1 MSDGVDT
8 VGDREAAFF
17 LAIKTRDEAL
27 LRALVKSDSELLT
40 LPSPMGVSPVL
51 FAVYYGRPD
60 MARVLV
66 ELGAP
71 LNVFEAAALGDEAAL
86 TRGLD
91 ADPALVNGVSGDGF
105 SPLGLAAFFGQAG
118 AAEALL
124 SRGADVNAVSRNAM
138 GVTPLHSAVA
148 GGHGALA
155 RALVMAGADV
165 NAAQAGGFTPLMA
178 AAQNGDA
185 GLVLFL
191 RGRGAR
197 VDAVTDAGQGAA
209 DLAREEGHAGLAE
222 ALERPLDAG
231 APLL

>member
-1 MSDGVDT
+1 MSDGVGEV

-27 LRALVKSDSELLT
+27 LRTLVDGDAGLLT

-51 FAVYYGRPD
+51 FAVYYGRAD

-86 TRGLD
+86 VRELD
-91 ADPALVNGVSGDGF
+91 ADPALVHGVSGDGF
-105 SPLGLAAFFGQAG
+105 SPLGLAAFFGHAG
-118 AAEALL
+118 VAEALL

-138 GVTPLHSAVA
+138 RVQPLHSAVA

-165 NAAQAGGFTPLMA
+165 NATQQDEFTPLMA

-185 GLVLFL
+185 GLALFL
-191 RGRGAR
+191 RQRGA
-197 VDAVTDAGQGAA
+197 DADARTADGRRAA
-209 DLAREEGHAGLAE
+209 DFAREEGHAVLADS
-222 ALERPLDAG
+222 LEGPLPA
-231 APLL
+231 

>member
-1 MSDGVDT
+1 
-8 VGDREAAFF
+8 
-17 LAIKTRDEAL
+17 TRKVTTA
-27 LRALVKSDSELLT
+27 S
-40 LPSPMGVSPVL
+40 
-51 FAVYYGRPD
+51 
-60 MARVLV
+60 
-66 ELGAP
+66 
-71 LNVFEAAALGDEAAL
+71 
-86 TRGLD
+86 
-91 ADPALVNGVSGDGF
+91 
-105 SPLGLAAFFGQAG
+105 
-118 AAEALL
+118 L
-124 SRGADVNAVSRNAM
+124 SSVA
-138 GVTPLHSAVA
+138 AVA

-191 RGRGAR
+191 RDRGAR

>member
-1 MSDGVDT
+1 MSDGAGEV

-27 LRALVKSDSELLT
+27 LRALVDGDAGLLG

-51 FAVYYGRPD
+51 FAVYYGRAD

-71 LNVFEAAALGDEAAL
+71 LDVFEAAALGDEAAL
-86 TRGLD
+86 VRELD
-91 ADPALVNGVSGDGF
+91 ADPALVYGVSGDGF
-105 SPLGLAAFFGQAG
+105 SPLGLAAFFGHAG
-118 AAEALL
+118 VAEALL

-138 GVTPLHSAVA
+138 GVQPLHSAVA
-148 GGHGALA
+148 GGHGGLA

-165 NAAQAGGFTPLMA
+165 NATQQGGFTPLMA

-191 RGRGAR
+191 RQRGA
-197 VDAVTDAGQGAA
+197 DADAITADGRRAA
-209 DLAREEGHAGLAE
+209 DFAREEGHAVLADS
-222 ALERPLDAG
+222 LERPLPA
-231 APLL
+231 

>member
-1 MSDGVDT
+1 MT

-27 LRALVKSDSELLT
+27 LRALVGGDAGLLG

-51 FAVYYGRPD
+51 FAVYYGRAD

-86 TRGLD
+86 TRELD
-91 ADPALVNGVSGDGF
+91 ANPALVGGVSGDGF
-105 SPLGLAAFFGQAG
+105 SPLGLAAFFGHAG
-118 AAEALL
+118 VAEVLL

-138 GVTPLHSAVA
+138 RVQPLHSAVA
-148 GGHGALA
+148 GGHAALA

-165 NAAQAGGFTPLMA
+165 NATQQDEFTPLMA

-185 GLVLFL
+185 GLALFL
-191 RGRGAR
+191 RQRGA
-197 VDAVTDAGQGAA
+197 DAEAVTADGRRAA
-209 DLAREEGHAGLAE
+209 DFAREEGHAALAD
-222 ALERPLDAG
+222 ALGGPL
-231 APLL
+231 PT

>member
-1 MSDGVDT
+1 MTDGAT

-27 LRALVKSDSELLT
+27 LRALVAGDAGLLG

-51 FAVYYGRPD
+51 FAVYYGRAD

-86 TRGLD
+86 TRELD
-91 ADPALVNGVSGDGF
+91 ADPALVGGVSGDGF
-105 SPLGLAAFFGQAG
+105 SPLGLAAFFGHAG
-118 AAEALL
+118 VAEVLL

-138 GVTPLHSAVA
+138 RVQPLHSAVA
-148 GGHGALA
+148 GGHAALA

-165 NAAQAGGFTPLMA
+165 NATQQDEFTPLMA

-185 GLVLFL
+185 GLALFL
-191 RGRGAR
+191 RQRGA
-197 VDAVTDAGQGAA
+197 DAEAVTADGRRAA
-209 DLAREEGHAGLAE
+209 DFAREEGHAALAD
-222 ALERPLDAG
+222 ALGGPL
-231 APLL
+231 PT

>member
-1 MSDGVDT
+1 MTDSMDV

-27 LRALVKSDSELLT
+27 LRALVESDADLLS

-51 FAVYYGRPD
+51 FAVYYGRAD

-66 ELGAP
+66 DLGAP
-71 LNVFEAAALGDEAAL
+71 LNVFEAAALGDEGAL
-86 TRGLD
+86 IRELD

-105 SPLGLAAFFGQAG
+105 SPLGLAAFFGQADV
-118 AAEALL
+118 AEALL

-138 GVTPLHSAVA
+138 RVQPLHSAVA

-165 NAAQAGGFTPLMA
+165 NAAQQDDFTPLMA

-185 GLVLFL
+185 GLALFL
-191 RGRGAR
+191 RQRGANVNAETADGR
-197 VDAVTDAGQGAA
+197 RAA
-209 DLAREEGHAGLAE
+209 DFAREEGHAALADS
-222 ALERPLDAG
+222 LEEPLPA
-231 APLL
+231 

>member
-1 MSDGVDT
+1 MSDGAGEV

-27 LRALVKSDSELLT
+27 LRALVASDSELLN

-51 FAVYYGRPD
+51 FAVYYGRAD

-86 TRGLD
+86 ARELD
-91 ADPALVNGVSGDGF
+91 ADPALVSSVSGDGF
-105 SPLGLAAFFGQAG
+105 SPLGLAAFFGHAG
-118 AAEALL
+118 VAEALL

-138 GVTPLHSAVA
+138 RVQPLHSAVA
-148 GGHGALA
+148 GGHGGLA

-165 NAAQAGGFTPLMA
+165 NATQQGEFTPLMA

-191 RGRGAR
+191 RGRGA
-197 VDAVTDAGQGAA
+197 DADVRTADGRRAA
-209 DLAREEGHAGLAE
+209 DFAREEGHAALADS
-222 ALERPLDAG
+222 LEGPLPA
-231 APLL
+231 

>member
-1 MSDGVDT
+1 MTDGAT

-27 LRALVKSDSELLT
+27 LRAMVDGDAGLLG

-51 FAVYYGRPD
+51 FAVYYGRAD

-66 ELGAP
+66 DLGAP
-71 LNVFEAAALGDEAAL
+71 LDVFEAAALGDEAAL
-86 TRGLD
+86 TRELD
-91 ADPALVNGVSGDGF
+91 AEPALVHGVSGDGF
-105 SPLGLAAFFGQAG
+105 SPLGLAAFFGHAG
-118 AAEALL
+118 VAEVLL

-138 GVTPLHSAVA
+138 GVQPLHSAVA
-148 GGHGALA
+148 GGHGGLA

-165 NAAQAGGFTPLMA
+165 NATQQGGFTPLMA

-191 RGRGAR
+191 RQRGADA
-197 VDAVTDAGQGAA
+197 DAVTADGRRAA
-209 DLAREEGHAGLAE
+209 DFAREEGHAVLADS
-222 ALERPLDAG
+222 LEGSLPA
-231 APLL
+231 

>member
-1 MSDGVDT
+1 MSDGVTGDGVT

-27 LRALVKSDSELLT
+27 LRALVGGDAGLLG

-51 FAVYYGRPD
+51 FAVYYGRAD

-86 TRGLD
+86 TRELD
-91 ADPALVNGVSGDGF
+91 ADPALVGGVSGDGF
-105 SPLGLAAFFGQAG
+105 SPLGLAAFFGHAG
-118 AAEALL
+118 VAEVLL

-138 GVTPLHSAVA
+138 RVQPLHSAVA
-148 GGHGALA
+148 GGHAALA

-165 NAAQAGGFTPLMA
+165 NATQQDEFTPLMA

-185 GLVLFL
+185 GLALFL
-191 RGRGAR
+191 RQRGA
-197 VDAVTDAGQGAA
+197 DAEAVTADGRRAA
-209 DLAREEGHAGLAE
+209 DFAREEGHAALAD
-222 ALERPLDAG
+222 ALGGPL
-231 APLL
+231 PT

>member
-1 MSDGVDT
+1 MTDGAT

-27 LRALVKSDSELLT
+27 LRALVDGDAGLLG

-71 LNVFEAAALGDEAAL
+71 LSVFEAAALGDEAAL

-91 ADPALVNGVSGDGF
+91 ADPALVHGVSGDGF
-105 SPLGLAAFFGQAG
+105 SPLGLAAFFGHAG
-118 AAEALL
+118 VAEVLL

-138 GVTPLHSAVA
+138 GVQPLHSAVA
-148 GGHGALA
+148 GGHGGLA

-165 NAAQAGGFTPLMA
+165 NATQQGGFTPLMA
-178 AAQNGDA
+178 AAQNGDT

-191 RGRGAR
+191 RQRGA
-197 VDAVTDAGQGAA
+197 DADARTGDGRRAA
-209 DLAREEGHAGLAE
+209 DFAREEGHAALADS
-222 ALERPLDAG
+222 LEGPLPA
-231 APLL
+231 

>member
-1 MSDGVDT
+1 M
-8 VGDREAAFF
+8 GDREAAFF

-27 LRALVKSDSELLT
+27 LRALVAGDAGLLG

-51 FAVYYGRPD
+51 FAVYYGRAD

-86 TRGLD
+86 TRELD
-91 ADPALVNGVSGDGF
+91 ADPALVGGVSGDGF
-105 SPLGLAAFFGQAG
+105 SPLGLAAFFGHAG
-118 AAEALL
+118 VAEVLL

-138 GVTPLHSAVA
+138 RVQPLHSAVA
-148 GGHGALA
+148 GGHAALA

-165 NAAQAGGFTPLMA
+165 NATQQDEFTPLMA

-185 GLVLFL
+185 GLALFL
-191 RGRGAR
+191 RQRGA
-197 VDAVTDAGQGAA
+197 DAEAVTADGRRAA
-209 DLAREEGHAGLAE
+209 DFAREEGHAALAD
-222 ALERPLDAG
+222 ALGGPL
-231 APLL
+231 PT

>member
-1 MSDGVDT
+1 MSDGVGEV

-27 LRALVKSDSELLT
+27 LRALVDGDAGLLT

-51 FAVYYGRPD
+51 FAVYYGRAD

-86 TRGLD
+86 VRELD
-91 ADPALVNGVSGDGF
+91 ADPALVHGVSGDGF
-105 SPLGLAAFFGQAG
+105 SLLGLAAFFGHAG
-118 AAEALL
+118 VAEALL

-138 GVTPLHSAVA
+138 RVQPLHSAVA

-165 NAAQAGGFTPLMA
+165 NATQQDEFTPLMA

-185 GLVLFL
+185 GLALFL
-191 RGRGAR
+191 QQRGA
-197 VDAVTDAGQGAA
+197 DADARTGDGRRAA
-209 DLAREEGHAGLAE
+209 DFAREEGHAVLADS
-222 ALERPLDAG
+222 LEGPLPA
-231 APLL
+231 

>member
-1 MSDGVDT
+1 MDV

-27 LRALVKSDSELLT
+27 LRALVASDSELLG

-51 FAVYYGRPD
+51 FAVYYGRAD

-66 ELGAP
+66 DLGAP

-86 TRGLD
+86 ARELD
-91 ADPALVNGVSGDGF
+91 ADPALVGGLSGDGF
-105 SPLGLAAFFGQAG
+105 SPLGLAAFFGHAG
-118 AAEALL
+118 VAEALL
-124 SRGADVNAVSRNAM
+124 ARGADVNAVSRNAM
-138 GVTPLHSAVA
+138 RVQPLHSAVA

-165 NAAQAGGFTPLMA
+165 NATQQGEFTPLMA

-185 GLVLFL
+185 GVVLFL
-191 RGRGAR
+191 RRRGA
-197 VDAVTDAGQGAA
+197 DADVQTADGRRAA
-209 DLAREEGHAGLAE
+209 DFAREEGHAALADS
-222 ALERPLDAG
+222 LEG
-231 APLL
+231 PLLPE

>member
-1 MSDGVDT
+1 MSDGAGEV

-27 LRALVKSDSELLT
+27 LRALVDGDAGLLT

-66 ELGAP
+66 ELGTP
-71 LNVFEAAALGDEAAL
+71 LSVFEAAALGDEAAL

-91 ADPALVNGVSGDGF
+91 ADPTLVNGVSGDGF
-105 SPLGLAAFFGQAG
+105 SPLGLAAFFGHAG
-118 AAEALL
+118 VAEALL

-138 GVTPLHSAVA
+138 RVQPLHSAVA
-148 GGHGALA
+148 GGHAGLA

-191 RGRGAR
+191 RQRGA
-197 VDAVTDAGQGAA
+197 DADARTADGRRAA
-209 DLAREEGHAGLAE
+209 DFAREEGHAVLADS
-222 ALERPLDAG
+222 LEGPLPA
-231 APLL
+231 